1 LVLGGRRY
9 VDWLPYH
16 YTLERSEVFFR
27 GNTPFQNV
35 SRPKRLILDELG
47 YLRNVIAHRSPHAM
61 DVYERLVIGNLQLR
75 PRDKE
80 PSRFLR
86 LVRQSNPTTT
96 TIQVYLSEML
106 DIALAMAT

>member
-1 LVLGGRRY
+1 
-9 VDWLPYH
+9 
-16 YTLERSEVFFR
+16 
-27 GNTPFQNV
+27 
-35 SRPKRLILDELG
+35 
-47 YLRNVIAHRSPHAM
+47 M